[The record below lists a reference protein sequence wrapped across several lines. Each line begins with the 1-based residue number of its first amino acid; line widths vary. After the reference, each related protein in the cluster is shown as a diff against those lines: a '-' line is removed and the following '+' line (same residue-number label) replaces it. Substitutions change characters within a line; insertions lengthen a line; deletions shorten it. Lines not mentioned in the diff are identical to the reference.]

1 MKKSTLLG
9 GTARIIREPS
19 IQDMQLAM
27 LRRLAPAKALDVE
40 TDKSE
45 ARDPIEDDLTLRLRS
60 TTTRER
66 PVVRTRGSPL
76 C

>member
-27 LRRLAPAKALDVE
+27 LHRLAPAKALDVE

-45 ARDPIEDDLTLRLRS
+45 AKGRIEDDPR
-60 TTTRER
+60 
-66 PVVRTRGSPL
+66 
-76 C
+76 